1 MEDQKLFIQKEIM
14 NLAFTKVGFDDS
26 LLKTNVLDSITLVD
40 LLVAMEDEFAIK
52 IPQHLINDENMDTI
66 NRMVKTIA
74 AL

>member
-40 LLVAMEDEFAIK
+40 LLVAIEDEYAIK

>member
-40 LLVAMEDEFAIK
+40 LLVAIEDEFAIK
-52 IPQHLINDENMDTI
+52 IPQHLINEENMDTI
-66 NRMVKTIA
+66 NRIVNTIA

>member
-26 LLKTNVLDSITLVD
+26 LLKSNILDSITLVD

-52 IPQHLINDENMDTI
+52 IPQHIINDENMDTI
-66 NRMVKTIA
+66 NRMVNTLA

>member
-26 LLKTNVLDSITLVD
+26 LLKTNILDSITLVD